1 VEHENHSRGEKEMK
15 KIFLLLPTILLL
27 SISARAQEQIT
38 PAWDISGGYSYLDAN
53 LGHSNFRLNGAVA
66 SADEYLNGVFG
77 GRVEV
82 SFYHGT
88 EAGTTVSAQTVTY
101 GPVFTYRKFNAFT
114 PYAHV
119 QLGAIHASQ
128 GYLGISQSAI
138 KFAASSGGGIDV
150 HVTKMA
156 SVRLQADYLLTRFL
170 TLNQNNLQGSVGLV
184 FHFGRK

>member
-15 KIFLLLPTILLL
+15 RIFWILPAILLL
-27 SISARAQEQIT
+27 SMSARAQEQIT

-66 SADEYLNGVFG
+66 SADEYLNSVFG

-82 SFYHGT
+82 SVYHGT

-138 KFAASSGGGIDV
+138 KFAASAGGGIDV

-170 TLNQNNLQGSVGLV
+170 TLNQNNLQASVGMV

>member
-15 KIFLLLPTILLL
+15 RIFWILPAILLL
-27 SISARAQEQIT
+27 SISARAQERAT
-38 PAWDISGGYSYLDAN
+38 PAWDISAGYSYLDAN
-53 LGHSNFRLNGAVA
+53 LGHSNFRINGATA
-66 SADEYLNGVFG
+66 SADENLNSVIG

-82 SFYHGT
+82 SVYHGT
-88 EAGTTVSAQTVTY
+88 EAGTTVSAQTITY
-101 GPVFTYRKFNAFT
+101 GPVFSYRKFSAFT

-138 KFAASSGGGIDV
+138 KFAAAAGGGIDV

>member
-15 KIFLLLPTILLL
+15 RIFWIVPAILLL
-27 SISARAQEQIT
+27 SISARAQERAT
-38 PAWDISGGYSYLDAN
+38 PAWEISGGYSYLDAN
-53 LGHSNFRLNGAVA
+53 LGRSNFRLNGATA
-66 SADEYLNGVFG
+66 SATENLNSVFG

-82 SFYHGT
+82 SVFHGT

-101 GPVFTYRKFNAFT
+101 GPVLSYRKLGFVT
-114 PYAHV
+114 PYVHV

-138 KFAASSGGGIDV
+138 KFAAAGGAGFDV

-156 SVRLQADYLLTRFL
+156 SLRVQADYLLTRFL
-170 TLNQNNLQGSVGLV
+170 TLNQYNLQGSVGLV

>member
-1 VEHENHSRGEKEMK
+1 MK
-15 KIFLLLPTILLL
+15 RIFWILPAILLL
-27 SISARAQEQIT
+27 TISARAQERTT

-53 LGHSNFRLNGAVA
+53 LGHSSFRLNGATA
-66 SADEYLNGVFG
+66 SADENLNNVIG

-82 SFYHGT
+82 SVYHGT

-101 GPVFTYRKFNAFT
+101 GPVFSYRKFSAIT

-138 KFAASSGGGIDV
+138 KFAAAAGGGVDV

-170 TLNQNNLQGSVGLV
+170 TLNQNNIQGSVGLV